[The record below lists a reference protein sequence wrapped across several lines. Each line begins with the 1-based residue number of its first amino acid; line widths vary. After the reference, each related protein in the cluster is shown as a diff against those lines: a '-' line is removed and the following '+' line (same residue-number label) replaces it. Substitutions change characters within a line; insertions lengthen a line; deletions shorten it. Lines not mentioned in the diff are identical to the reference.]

1 MESDI
6 AETEQQ
12 APDYDPNEP
21 AQPDVALGAALRARR
36 LNAAYS
42 IEKVAELSGIDLKV
56 LSRIE
61 RGDRP
66 LRVTEL
72 VTLATTLDTTPDTVM
87 RAAKAIRLRREAE
100 AILAERMV
108 HKRPAAKNEKADDEE
123 QDAQE
128 P

>member
-6 AETEQQ
+6 VETDQK

-21 AQPDVALGAALRARR
+21 AQPDAALGAALRARR
-36 LNAAYS
+36 LNAACS

-72 VTLATTLDTTPDTVM
+72 VTLAETLHTEPETLI

-108 HKRPAAKNEKADDEE
+108 HKRPGAKSEKVDSEE
-123 QDAQE
+123 QDAE